1 MIGEGVDAN
10 MEKEPSETREGRLTI
25 GPPPPPT
32 AAPDDVL
39 PAVVRTRSDDSRR
52 YILYSDASDRAGV
65 AETRLSVDTKVVL
78 DRELWR

>member
-1 MIGEGVDAN
+1 MYSVLTGMDGELP
-10 MEKEPSETREGRLTI
+10 KTREGGITI

-52 YILYSDASDRAGV
+52 YIVYSDASDRAGV
-65 AETRLSVDTKVVL
+65 AETRLSVDSDVVL